1 MTCLDWS
8 GLLPALLTVIG
19 WFTAFG
25 IAVWQYK
32 KVRKQSVNMEVYKQ
46 FLEVYTK
53 LALSIANLRDNG
65 YQVRNSMDLIDRLR
79 VQVDKPEC
87 ISFDLTH
94 ISKLEG
100 SFEDMKANLLLL
112 DVWLGAV
119 QKTLPNATDIQ
130 VVKDQFKQE
139 FKDPWL
145 NLSIELNIIKI
156 STKFNTEKFD
166 KLWVLV
172 NKTVEDFE
180 QQLREQASKSELYL
194 LKG

>member
-8 GLLPALLTVIG
+8 SLLPALLTVIG
-19 WFTAFG
+19 WFAAFG
-25 IAVWQYK
+25 VAVWQYK

-53 LALSIANLRDNG
+53 LALSIANLRDRG
-65 YQVRNSMDLIDRLR
+65 WRMRNAMDLIDRLR
-79 VQVDKPEC
+79 AGVDKPEL

-94 ISKLEG
+94 ISKLED

-119 QKTLPNATDIQ
+119 QKSLPNAADIQ
-130 VVKDQFKQE
+130 SIRDQFKQE
-139 FKDPWL
+139 FKEPWL
-145 NLSIELNIIKI
+145 DLNIELNKIKI
-156 STKFNTEKFD
+156 STEFNTGEFE

-172 NKTVEDFE
+172 NKTVEGFE
-180 QQLREQASKSELYL
+180 QKLRAQASASEAWL